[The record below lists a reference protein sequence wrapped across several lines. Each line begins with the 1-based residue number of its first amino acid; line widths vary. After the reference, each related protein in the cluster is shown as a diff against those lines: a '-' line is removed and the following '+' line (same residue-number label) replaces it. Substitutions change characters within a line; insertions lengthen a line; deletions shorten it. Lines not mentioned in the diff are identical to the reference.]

1 MFRIVFTLLLFS
13 VLFLSGC
20 YSPRVADAYNF
31 NVTRAELNAAG
42 DLEIEGNYLEK
53 AWGITELRGKV
64 SQDAILLSGVIEHGK
79 SNVIRHCIA
88 RIPAYINQVKIGS
101 KVIWDRHRKNVLPV
115 PAVPAVKKIAVLKI
129 GRRNM
134 DFSKV
139 DFPGFIEIFWGRD
152 PEKNADV
159 QSVRYLDFFDV
170 KTVNGLTD
178 LSVLEIAGTE
188 NLRSVDL
195 SGLDLPEL
203 KKLVLYNVE
212 VSGLE
217 KAQIPKLQE
226 FRIDDFRSV
235 PLGKVVLPE
244 NLPELR
250 KVSIQSFAGNFDFN
264 SLEGKPIEKLQ
275 IHGDCSRFSFLKR
288 MPLKEL
294 KLSGFRVVPGELEI
308 LKTLPLEKLKL
319 ASRRIT
325 QWGFLKGMKL
335 KLLDIEVAG
344 ANDFSPALLE
354 GMPLEVLRL
363 YTNSRDF
370 GEAWQHCRDLPLKEL
385 ILRGSVVPEKFI
397 RQSRIENLAL
407 IGNFWR
413 SSDPQETFISM
424 SDLKHLA
431 VWNGIILRNNRPY
444 SKMVDKWDRLS
455 SKKLESIRLMAKDL
469 SFAKKLPS
477 LTRIALQNKAVISPA
492 PLANRSFDCLLFN
505 FDERELMRHRIV
517 KHSPRRKLPPLDY

>member
-1 MFRIVFTLLLFS
+1 M
-13 VLFLSGC
+13 
-20 YSPRVADAYNF
+20 
-31 NVTRAELNAAG
+31 TRAELNAAG

-79 SNVIRHCIA
+79 SNVIRYCIA

-178 LSVLEIAGTE
+178 LSILEIAGTE

-217 KAQIPKLQE
+217 KARIPKLQE

-275 IHGDCSRFSFLKR
+275 IHGDCSRFSFLKG

-294 KLSGFRVVPGELEI
+294 KLSGFRVVP
-308 LKTLPLEKLKL
+308 
-319 ASRRIT
+319 
-325 QWGFLKGMKL
+325 
-335 KLLDIEVAG
+335 
-344 ANDFSPALLE
+344 
-354 GMPLEVLRL
+354 
-363 YTNSRDF
+363 
-370 GEAWQHCRDLPLKEL
+370 
-385 ILRGSVVPEKFI
+385 
-397 RQSRIENLAL
+397 
-407 IGNFWR
+407 
-413 SSDPQETFISM
+413 
-424 SDLKHLA
+424 
-431 VWNGIILRNNRPY
+431 
-444 SKMVDKWDRLS
+444 
-455 SKKLESIRLMAKDL
+455 SIR
-469 SFAKKLPS
+469 
-477 LTRIALQNKAVISPA
+477 T
-492 PLANRSFDCLLFN
+492 
-505 FDERELMRHRIV
+505 
-517 KHSPRRKLPPLDY
+517 